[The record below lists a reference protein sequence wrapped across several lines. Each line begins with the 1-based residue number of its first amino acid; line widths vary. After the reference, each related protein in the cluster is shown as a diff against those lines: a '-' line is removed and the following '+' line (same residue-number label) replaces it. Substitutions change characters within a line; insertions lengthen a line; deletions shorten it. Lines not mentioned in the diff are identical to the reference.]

1 MTGVIRYECLLKCSS
16 RYATANNVPLLFCQT
31 WTNARCAMVD
41 ASTTVKT
48 PRAASGAVVETGS
61 NWLRTNGHAKA
72 SGTFQ

>member
-1 MTGVIRYECLLKCSS
+1 
-16 RYATANNVPLLFCQT
+16 
-31 WTNARCAMVD
+31 MVD